1 MCADSPQL
9 LTHSANADALSPG
22 DETAAVARF
31 GDRQSDGVPS
41 EATTES
47 WLLDDD
53 MRRLVDIFHQ
63 TGAASMLI
71 DTSGDIRFATEAFG
85 KLIGRPPHSMIGQKL
100 WTLIAEEDRGACKS
114 DLTRLFRGDVDIV
127 RLDTSFNQR
136 AGEPVRDIV
145 SISKAPRGDDK
156 KPLAVAFVEG
166 GSELR
171 RVQSDADRASRLAAA
186 LVDSIDAII
195 AITDLRSDRVLYL
208 SRCARKLVGVGRGEL
223 LEDASILRPD
233 GSEAVVRPDQL
244 VTAEGLP
251 SDAVVREIE
260 DAKSGRWYEV
270 RDKAIT
276 WGGDRLAR
284 LTVTTEITDRKRA
297 EAMISRQANFD
308 PLTNLPNRPLFL
320 QRLTQAIDTN
330 RRPSTQT
337 ALLIIDLDRFKWI
350 NDSMGHSAGDT
361 LLRQAAER
369 LRESVRASDT
379 VARLGDDEF
388 TVIIRDFAR
397 NQHVEA
403 VARKLLTALAEPFVV
418 DGNDTF
424 LSATIGI
431 SLFPRDATDAETLV
445 RHADA
450 AMYQAKARSRNS
462 FQFFKPEM
470 NAKATQ
476 RLELERMLRRA
487 LDRQEFSLHYQPIID
502 IRSGVVNGAEALL
515 RWHAPERGNIP
526 PSEFIDVAED
536 TGLIVPI
543 GAWVLRTACEEA
555 VRWQGLGLPPLR
567 IAVNVSAKQ
576 CRREDFT
583 ATVRNTV
590 EDTGLDPSQLTIEI
604 TESLIIDDTHDA
616 SSKLQWLRDM
626 GIGIAVDDFGT
637 GYSSLSYLK
646 RLPVNSLKIDR
657 SFIADLTS
665 DPDDAVLVQAILAMA
680 QSLGIRTVAEGVE
693 TGSQLTFLHKRGAD
707 LAQGFL
713 FSRPLPETEFVEL
726 MRRQP
731 RWGTEA

>member
-9 LTHSANADALSPG
+9 LRQGANADALPRTDG
-22 DETAAVARF
+22 TAASARYC
-31 GDRQSDGVPS
+31 DQQSGSVS
-41 EATTES
+41 SSAAES

-53 MRRLVDIFHQ
+53 IRRLVDIFHQ
-63 TGAASMLI
+63 TGAASTLI
-71 DTSGDIRFATEAFG
+71 DIGGEIRFATEAFG
-85 KLIGRPPHSMIGQKL
+85 RLIGRPPHSMIGQKL
-100 WTLIAEEDRGACKS
+100 STLIAEEDRGRFED
-114 DLTRLFRGDVDIV
+114 DLVRLFRGDKDSV
-127 RLDTSFNQR
+127 RLETSFKR
-136 AGEPVRDIV
+136 RTGDPVPDVV
-145 SISKAPRGDDK
+145 SITRAPSGQGKKA
-156 KPLAVAFVEG
+156 LAIAFVEG

-186 LVDSIDAII
+186 LVDSIDAVI
-195 AITDLRSDRVLYL
+195 AITELHTDRVLYM
-208 SRCARKLVGVGRGEL
+208 SRCARKLVGVGRGDL
-223 LEDASILRPD
+223 LEGASILRPD
-233 GSEAVVRPDQL
+233 RDTAAVRPTQL
-244 VTAEGLP
+244 VTTDGLP
-251 SDAVVREIE
+251 SDAVVREVE
-260 DAKSGRWYEV
+260 EPASGRWYEV

-297 EAMISRQANFD
+297 EAVISRQANFD

-388 TVIIRDFAR
+388 TVIIRDFNR

-403 VARKLLTALAEPFVV
+403 VARKLLAALAEPFVV
-418 DGNDTF
+418 EGNETF
-424 LSATIGI
+424 LSASIGI
-431 SLFPRDATDAETLV
+431 SLFPRDASDADTLV

-450 AMYQAKARSRNS
+450 AMYQAKARGRNS
-462 FQFFKPEM
+462 FQFFRPEM

-476 RLELERMLRRA
+476 RLELERMLRHA
-487 LDRQEFSLHYQPIID
+487 LDRHEFSLHYQPIID

-515 RWHAPERGNIP
+515 RWHVPERGNIP
-526 PSEFIDVAED
+526 PSDFIDVAED
-536 TGLIVPI
+536 TGLIIPI
-543 GAWVLRTACEEA
+543 GAWVLRTACEQA
-555 VRWQGLGLPPLR
+555 VHWQALGLPPLR

-693 TGSQLTFLHKRGAD
+693 TDSQLTFLHKRGAD

-713 FSRPLPETEFVEL
+713 FSRPLPEAEFVAL

-731 RWGTEA
+731 RWDTES